1 MTRKEIQQLLE
12 SLNTELKAEIE
23 SSRGSL
29 KEAKSITTQLNNL
42 LIKVTGWLAKL
53 EDPQT
58 GVDVRLSESAA
69 ASLKISDAATQA
81 ETTLATVQQNLATVQ
96 QNIATMQAAYTEFEA
111 TKAKIDDPDT
121 GLEALL
127 QTARQYKA
135 QVQASATEAASLEA
149 KIKANLATVQQ
160 NIATMQ
166 AAYTEFEATKAKIDD
181 PDTGLEAILES
192 SQGLKDDLAAISKES
207 ETIYK
212 EISRYKDSAAKHIA
226 SIEAIKDSSQQAFDN
241 IQENE
246 TASESLKEKISK
258 IFELVSQSGHAN
270 YFDKRRKK
278 LVIASWLWLAFATIC
293 FLIAVKL
300 GLDHIAPLVNTTVTK
315 QGDPSQI
322 AIEALIVRTALIT
335 PLLALG
341 VFGIRN
347 YSKER
352 RLAEQYAF
360 KAVSAS
366 TVEGSITLLER
377 SLDKVPNELKHE
389 KITDFAIETI
399 RCIHLEPQELA
410 KTSRFKFNAGNNIM
424 KLGGEL
430 SDNIEQLNKNIQT
443 IARDKPK

>member
-42 LIKVTGWLAKL
+42 LTKVTGWLAKL

-58 GVDVRLSESAA
+58 GVDVRLSESTA

-81 ETTLATVQQNLATVQ
+81 ETTLATVQQ
-96 QNIATMQAAYTEFEA
+96 
-111 TKAKIDDPDT
+111 
-121 GLEALL
+121 
-127 QTARQYKA
+127 
-135 QVQASATEAASLEA
+135 
-149 KIKANLATVQQ
+149 NLATVQQ

-270 YFDKRRKK
+270 YFDKRRKT

-347 YSKER
+347 YGKER

-377 SLDKVPNELKHE
+377 SLDKVPAELKHE

-399 RCIHLEPQELA
+399 RCIHLEPQELT

-443 IARDKPK
+443 ITGDKPK